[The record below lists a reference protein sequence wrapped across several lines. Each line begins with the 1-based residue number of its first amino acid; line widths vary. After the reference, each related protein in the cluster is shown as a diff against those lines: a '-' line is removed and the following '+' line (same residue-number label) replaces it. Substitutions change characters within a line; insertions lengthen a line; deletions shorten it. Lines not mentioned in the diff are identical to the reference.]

1 MEEANEKINSLKI
14 EFDKISEQLETTQK
28 AMDENVLKLADYN
41 LELEKKFKQK
51 FVDYEVSKMH
61 NII

>member
-1 MEEANEKINSLKI
+1 MEEANEKINNLKI

-28 AMDENVLKLADYN
+28 AMKENVFKLADYN

-51 FVDYEVSKMH
+51 FVDYEVSKIH

>member
-1 MEEANEKINSLKI
+1 MEEANEKINNYKI

-28 AMDENVLKLADYN
+28 AMKENVLKLGNYN

-51 FVDYEVSKMH
+51 FVDYEVSKTH